1 MIYEVG
7 ENNNNTFS
15 VYLNANQIVL
25 AMGKLKNIKL
35 SNVWFIFVF
44 NSLVE
49 GWWWMCELKV
59 SSFFTSVL
67 FTFCGLQNT
76 NNWALYDV
84 L

>member
-1 MIYEVG
+1 MRWYMKLEKIIIIIFLCVLECKPD
-7 ENNNNTFS
+7 S
-15 VYLNANQIVL
+15 IL

-67 FTFCGLQNT
+67 FTFCGLQST
-76 NNWALYDV
+76 NNWAL
-84 L
+84 